1 MIAREL
7 MTADPVTVESTA
19 SIAEAWDLM
28 RELYIRHIPVVQ
40 GGALVGML
48 SDRDLGQLD
57 IGRVLGLEG
66 AAAARAEL
74 ARSVIESMSADVIF
88 VHPETEVADVIGL
101 LIEGRVGALPVIR
114 PNTREVVGII
124 SYVDVLRAL
133 QDRLDGG
140 RGRT

>member
-7 MTADPVTVESTA
+7 MTADPVTVESKA

-28 RELYIRHIPVVQ
+28 RELSIRHIPVVEH
-40 GGALVGML
+40 GVLVGML

-57 IGRVLGLEG
+57 IGRVLNLEG

-88 VHPETEVADVIGL
+88 VHPETEVVDVIGL
-101 LIEGRVGALPVIR
+101 LIEGRVGALPVVR
-114 PNTREVVGII
+114 PNTLEVVGII

-133 QDRLDGG
+133 QDLLVDG
-140 RGRT
+140 

>member
-1 MIAREL
+1 MIARDL
-7 MTADPVTVESTA
+7 MTADPVTVESKA

-28 RELYIRHIPVVQ
+28 RELSIRHIPVVEE
-40 GGALVGML
+40 GALVGML

-88 VHPETEVADVIGL
+88 VHPETEVVDVIGL
-101 LIEGRVGALPVIR
+101 LIEGRVGALPVVR
-114 PNTREVVGII
+114 PNTLEVVGII

-133 QDRLDGG
+133 QDRLVEG
-140 RGRT
+140 

>member
-7 MTADPVTVESTA
+7 MTADPVTVESKA

-28 RELYIRHIPVVQ
+28 RELSIRHVPVVEH
-40 GGALVGML
+40 GVLVGML

-88 VHPETEVADVIGL
+88 VHPETEVVDVIGL
-101 LIEGRVGALPVIR
+101 LIEGRVGALPVVR
-114 PNTREVVGII
+114 PNTLEVVGII

-133 QDRLDGG
+133 QDRLVDG
-140 RGRT
+140 

>member
-7 MTADPVTVESTA
+7 MTADPVTVDSKA
-19 SIAEAWDLM
+19 SIADAWELM
-28 RELYIRHIPVVQ
+28 RELSIRHVPVVDH
-40 GGALVGML
+40 GVLVGML

-57 IGRVLGLEG
+57 IGRVLNLEG

-88 VHPETEVADVIGL
+88 VHPETEVVDVIGL
-101 LIEGRVGALPVIR
+101 LIEGRVGALPVVR
-114 PNTREVVGII
+114 PNTLEVVGII

-133 QDRLDGG
+133 QDLLADG
-140 RGRT
+140 

>member
-1 MIAREL
+1 
-7 MTADPVTVESTA
+7 
-19 SIAEAWDLM
+19 M

>member
-1 MIAREL
+1 MVAREL
-7 MTADPVTVESTA
+7 MTADPVTVESRA

-28 RELYIRHIPVVQ
+28 RELYIRHVPVVQ
-40 GGALVGML
+40 DGALVGML
-48 SDRDLGQLD
+48 SDRDLGYLD

-74 ARSVIESMSADVIF
+74 ARSVIDSMSADVIF

-114 PNTREVVGII
+114 PDSREVVGII
-124 SYVDVLRAL
+124 SYVDILRAL
-133 QDRLDGG
+133 QDRLDDG
-140 RGRT
+140 

>member
-1 MIAREL
+1 MVAREL
-7 MTADPVTVESTA
+7 MTADPVTVESRA

-28 RELYIRHIPVVQ
+28 RELYIRHVPVVQ
-40 GGALVGML
+40 DGALVGML
-48 SDRDLGQLD
+48 SDRDLGYLD

-74 ARSVIESMSADVIF
+74 ERSVIDSMSADVIF

-114 PNTREVVGII
+114 PDSREVVGII
-124 SYVDVLRAL
+124 SYVDILRAL
-133 QDRLDGG
+133 QDRLDDG
-140 RGRT
+140 